1 MIFLVFICARLV
13 EDDASSQEIT
23 TLHNNFSNF
32 QCNFKHHTWKYWIT
46 SLETTPNG
54 TITILIIEIEQDVI
68 TENLTII
75 GHHGDLRSD
84 ALKD

>member
-13 EDDASSQEIT
+13 EDDASSQEIM

-32 QCNFKHHTWKYWIT
+32 QCNFKHHSWKYWVT

-54 TITILIIEIEQDVI
+54 TITILIIENEQDVI
-68 TENLTII
+68 TKKLTII
-75 GHHGDLRSD
+75 GHRGDLRSD